1 MPTFQAVRLVGALRE
16 SFYDYKCSHMHQRH
30 RYGMVHH
37 RYCAEKHTYQPTRS
51 AGCSSFALRN
61 ASGSKL
67 LPDHRLSACCG
78 KLLPDVYVT
87 GSNQHLRPKFPGASK
102 HTRLRS
108 RCGTAMC
115 EGWGGTEESEHR
127 RQSRDQ
133 WETKTRAQAQKHMT
147 QQRGTFPARRMLIC
161 SSTTAT

>member
-1 MPTFQAVRLVGALRE
+1 MPTFQTVRLVGALRE

-61 ASGSKL
+61 APGSKL
-67 LPDHRLSACCG
+67 RRSASRSVSG
-78 KLLPDVYVT
+78 GDIMPYRPGGTRYEPSVPNVPPSINAL
-87 GSNQHLRPKFPGASK
+87 GLRG
-102 HTRLRS
+102 
-108 RCGTAMC
+108 RCGRPVC

-127 RQSRDQ
+127 KQWQSH
-133 WETKTRAQAQKHMT
+133 WETKARTQARKCIRA
-147 QQRGTFPARRMLIC
+147 L
-161 SSTTAT
+161 